1 MKQQLSIS
9 VKQPCSEDYNQF
21 KPTAC
26 GGFCNSCDKE
36 VIDFRRMNDQKLT
49 AYFKT
54 NQENTCGIFATSQL
68 KTYTLEDKTGSN
80 TSSFNFL
87 RVASVVFISL
97 ISLQNIQAQQIQRPT
112 QTVQK
117 VNAFSSSEAEVKRT
131 SSKTEFLKGTVSDT
145 SSPLPG
151 VNIILKG
158 TAIGTSTNFDGEF
171 EFPETLKTG
180 DILVI
185 SYIGFETQEIVIKN
199 NQKPLDIVMR
209 DDVCILVGKVAVKEV
224 YESKP
229 NLWQKIKG
237 IF

>member
-36 VIDFRRMNDQKLT
+36 VIDFRRMSDDKLK

-54 NQENTCGIFATSQL
+54 NKENTCGIFATSQL
-68 KTYTLEDKTGSN
+68 KTYTFEDIKGRH

-87 RVASVVFISL
+87 RVASVAFISL
-97 ISLQNIQAQQIQRPT
+97 ISLQNIQAQQLQRPT

-117 VNAFSSSEAEVKRT
+117 VSAFDSEKQTETT

-158 TAIGTSTNFDGEF
+158 TTIGTSTNFDGEF
-171 EFPETLKTG
+171 EFPETLKEG

-185 SYIGFETQEIVIKN
+185 SYIGFETQEIAIKK
-199 NQKPLDIVMR
+199 NQKPLEIVMR